1 MKITPNLNSLDNG
14 LRFKSNSSEKKHS
27 KNYDDPLARWPIR
40 GLAYTNEIGAAI
52 MEIAPTLGI
61 LMWAPAIFYFGADI
75 YDKYKNDKNSF
86 DPSTLRGTSQAVFQ
100 LLASVV
106 LPTTAVLIGQKTAS
120 LLGLARKNRLTIQTQ
135 ENISKFSVSYM
146 ERHKL
151 TELEDYKKR
160 HYAALSN
167 SINEKYRESAFRHRL
182 TYFIDKLT
190 NGQFSRYRAKKE
202 LRIKKYSNAS
212 IDRMFDIRNQLM
224 DGKKPKEFTDKL
236 YSKFHKAILRYKK
249 NPEYAENATEFAT
262 KEVLKKYEQ
271 SRIFNAKLLKTLGG
285 FISLGLAI
293 KPIDAFV
300 EKHIIE
306 RYFEPRLISA
316 KDAKVSSKNVK

>member
-1 MKITPNLNSLDNG
+1 MKITPNFYSLDRR
-14 LRFKSNSSEKKHS
+14 LRFQSNNSEWEAG
-27 KNYDDPLARWPIR
+27 NDYGDPLAKWPIR

-86 DPSTLRGTSQAVFQ
+86 DPNTLRGTSQAVFQ

-120 LLGLARKNRLTIQTQ
+120 LLGLVRKNRLTIQTQ

-146 ERHKL
+146 QRHKL

-167 SINEKYRESAFRHRL
+167 SIHERYRESTFRHRL
-182 TYFIDKLT
+182 TYLADKLT
-190 NGQFSRYRAKKE
+190 NGRFSKYRSKKD
-202 LRIKKYSNAS
+202 LRIKAYSNES
-212 IDRMFDIRNQLM
+212 IDRMFAIREQLLK
-224 DGKKPKEFTDKL
+224 GKKPKEFNDRL
-236 YSKFHKAILRYKK
+236 YSKFHKAILKYKK
-249 NPEYAENATEFAT
+249 NPEYADNAVEFAV

-271 SRIFNAKLLKTLGG
+271 SRIFNAKLLKTAGG
-285 FISLGLAI
+285 FVSLGLAI
-293 KPIDAFV
+293 KPIDNFV
-300 EKHIIE
+300 EKYIIQ
-306 RYFEPRLISA
+306 RYFEPRLISD
-316 KDAKVSSKNVK
+316 KDVK